1 MANMELIGGP
11 TGGQLSSAQSSI
23 TFSNIPQTYTDL
35 VLKVSA
41 RTTFSSTSDFNIEPN
56 GSAANLTG
64 KRIYGTGTSV
74 LSDSATWELTNGTD
88 TTSNTFI
95 NTEVYFPNYASSNY
109 KSFSSDGV
117 MENNATFAYSYIM
130 SHLWADNTP
139 ISSLTIRSGAG
150 NFVAG
155 STFYLY
161 GISNVTSGSK
171 ATGGIVSSD
180 GTYWY
185 HMFPYSSTFTPT
197 QSLTADY
204 LVVAGGGGGGT
215 FTGGG
220 GGAGGLV
227 YQTAQSLTAQGYS
240 IVVGG
245 GGAGA
250 TGTSTQGGNNG
261 ANGVSS
267 TFNSLTALGG
277 GGGSIWH
284 QTFRNGVAGGSGGG
298 GGENAGAGTGG
309 ASTQTS
315 YSGTGFGNAGGA
327 GTGASPYAGGGGGGA
342 GAVGAAAG
350 AGVGGGSG
358 GIGKQYLDFSTATQ
372 TGANDGYYAGGGGG
386 VAAAAG
392 YAVGIGGL
400 GGGGSGVNTVIG
412 TAGTANTGGGGG
424 AGFGG
429 NNAATQYGGAGG
441 SGLVII
447 RYAI

>member
-1 MANMELIGGP
+1 MELIGGP
-11 TGGQLSSAQSSI
+11 TGGQISSATSSI

-130 SHLWADNTP
+130 SHLWANNTP

-150 NFVAG
+150 NFVEG

-161 GISNVTSGSK
+161 GISNVTSTTK

-180 GTYWY
+180 GTYNY
-185 HMFPYSSTFTPT
+185 HMFPFSGTFTPT
-197 QSLTADY
+197 TAISADV
-204 LVVAGGGGGGT
+204 LVIAGGGGANA
-215 FTGGG
+215 GG
-220 GGAGGLV
+220 GGAGGVL
-227 YQTAQSLTAQGYS
+227 YSASQSLSTAQTITIGAGGVGGTGGYPVGPGNNGGNSYCGSLTATGGGGGGGYNSSATLGAGNNGGSGGGAGTNATGGTANAGIGTSGQGNNGGVSTFGTTAPYS
-240 IVVGG
+240 GAGG
-245 GGAGA
+245 GGAG
-250 TGTSTQGGNNG
+250 
-261 ANGVSS
+261 
-267 TFNSLTALGG
+267 
-277 GGGSIWH
+277 
-284 QTFRNGVAGGSGGG
+284 
-298 GGENAGAGTGG
+298 
-309 ASTQTS
+309 
-315 YSGTGFGNAGGA
+315 
-327 GTGASPYAGGGGGGA
+327 
-342 GAVGAAAG
+342 
-350 AGVGGGSG
+350 GVGGTTAAADRAGLG
-358 GIGKQYLDFSTATQ
+358 GIGTVTFASWANATQ
-372 TGANDGYYAGGGGG
+372 TGANNGYYAGGGGG
-386 VAAAAG
+386 G
-392 YAVGIGGL
+392 SYGLYSGSTPGTGGL
-400 GGGGSGVNTVIG
+400 GGGGAC
-412 TAGTANTGGGGG
+412 TAGNPGTNGLANTGGGGG
-424 AGFGG
+424 GG
-429 NNAATQYGGAGG
+429 NGGTGASGG

>member
-11 TGGQLSSAQSSI
+11 TGGQISSAQSSI

-56 GSAANLTG
+56 GSSANLTG

-117 MENNATFAYSYIM
+117 MENNATFAYSYVM
-130 SHLWADNTP
+130 SHLWANNTP

-161 GISNVTSGSK
+161 GISNVTSTTK

-204 LVVAGGGGGGT
+204 LVIA
-215 FTGGG
+215 GG
-220 GGAGGLV
+220 GGAGQAPGSSGTYASGAGGAGGLRSTV
-227 YQTAQSLTAQGYS
+227 DATGRNGTLESTLSLTAQAYTVTVGAGGAAGSTPGSTNGGNSVFSTITSLGGGAGYYSTANAGNNGIGNGGSGGAGGANYFGLGTAGQGYDGGSGNAGS
-240 IVVGG
+240 IISGSG

-250 TGTSTQGGNNG
+250 IGVFDSNGGNGLQIPTMANATGTGI
-261 ANGVSS
+261 
-267 TFNSLTALGG
+267 NS
-277 GGGSIWH
+277 
-284 QTFRNGVAGGSGGG
+284 
-298 GGENAGAGTGG
+298 
-309 ASTQTS
+309 
-315 YSGTGFGNAGGA
+315 
-327 GTGASPYAGGGGGGA
+327 
-342 GAVGAAAG
+342 
-350 AGVGGGSG
+350 
-358 GIGKQYLDFSTATQ
+358 
-372 TGANDGYYAGGGGG
+372 YYAGGG
-386 VAAAAG
+386 AAG
-392 YAVGIGGL
+392 SGTVRIGGL
-400 GGGGSGVNTVIG
+400 GGGGNQNSSGV
-412 TAGTANTGGGGG
+412 ANTGGGGG
-424 AGFGG
+424 GKQGSG
-429 NNAATQYGGAGG
+429 NSSSSSGAGG
-441 SGLVII
+441 SGIVII